1 MPLNRQYII
10 GVDGGG
16 TGTRA
21 VIGTQKGEVL
31 AIVKGAGTNM
41 KSTPPDEVRLQIEQ
55 LLEQLLQKIGVTK
68 NDVSTVFLCV
78 AGGDRQVDIDRWER
92 WMGLLF
98 PANSCQIT
106 ITNDAVAALTSGTF
120 TKQGIVVIAG
130 TGSIVYAI
138 TKNLQVS
145 RVGGWGYL
153 LGDEGSGYYIGQEA
167 LRIIAQHYDV
177 FGMNGDV
184 FTAAILEQ
192 LALKN
197 PTDIITQ
204 VYEHPQPRVLI
215 ASLARTVLRL
225 AEQQNVKAENI
236 IEQAVHHLVQFIQ
249 TMLKKEQQ
257 VKNLPIVLCGGLFEN
272 LYFVQCFQMKLKQ
285 ASIHNRQ
292 IQPEVPPV
300 IGAFINGLFSEG
312 IQMTEALQRTVK
324 ETWRSI
330 HENSMG
336 GFDINGT
343 NDKTDD

>member
-1 MPLNRQYII
+1 MPLNRPYII

-31 AIVKGAGTNM
+31 AIVEGAGTNM
-41 KSTPPDEVRLQIEQ
+41 KSKPPDEVRQQIVQ
-55 LLEQLLQKIGVTK
+55 LLEQLLQKVSATK
-68 NDVSTVFLCV
+68 NDISTVFLCV
-78 AGGDRQVDIDRWER
+78 AGGDRQVDKDRWER
-92 WMGLLF
+92 WLGFLF
-98 PANSCQIT
+98 PASTCQIT

-120 TKQGIVVIAG
+120 TKQGVVVIAG

-138 TKNLQVS
+138 AKKLQVS

-167 LRIIAQHYDV
+167 LRAIAQHYDV

-184 FTAAILEQ
+184 FTATILNQ
-192 LALKN
+192 LSLTN
-197 PTDIITQ
+197 PADIITQ
-204 VYEHPQPRVLI
+204 VYEDPQPRVLI

-225 AEQQNVKAENI
+225 AEQQNAKAENI
-236 IEQAVHHLVQFIQ
+236 IKQAVHHLVQFIQ
-249 TMLKKEQQ
+249 TMLIKEPQ

-285 ASIHNRQ
+285 ASIHNRL

-300 IGAFINGLFSEG
+300 IGAFINGLFNEG
-312 IQMTEALQRTVK
+312 IQMTEALQRTIK
-324 ETWRSI
+324 KTWMSI

-336 GFDINGT
+336 GFDHNGT